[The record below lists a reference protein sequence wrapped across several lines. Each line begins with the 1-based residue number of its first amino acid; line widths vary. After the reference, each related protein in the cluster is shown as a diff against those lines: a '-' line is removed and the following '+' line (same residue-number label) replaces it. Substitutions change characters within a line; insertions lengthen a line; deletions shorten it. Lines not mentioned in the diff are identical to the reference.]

1 MTYDSITVTPVTP
14 RVGAEIEG
22 INLSKPLSNRELEEL
37 HGALLEYQ
45 VLFFRDQLLNEERHP
60 ADLRAAAAK
69 QIVFELFNIEDGEQ
83 IIDGA
88 DIRPPTDQS
97 RVTAVRD
104 CHRNCRRGD
113 LERPHSEPRRTPTQG
128 GQ

>member
-88 DIRPPTDQS
+88 RHKTSDR
-97 RVTAVRD
+97 
-104 CHRNCRRGD
+104 
-113 LERPHSEPRRTPTQG
+113 SEPCDGCQRLPSESPPRRSGASAFRTKTDADARR
-128 GQ
+128 